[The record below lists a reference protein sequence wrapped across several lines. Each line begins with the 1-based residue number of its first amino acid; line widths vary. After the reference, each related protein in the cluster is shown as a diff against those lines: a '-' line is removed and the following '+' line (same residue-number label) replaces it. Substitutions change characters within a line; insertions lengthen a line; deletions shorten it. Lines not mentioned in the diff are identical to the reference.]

1 MTTEEQLDI
10 IKAFQEGTPVYYR
23 SVHLDDEFSWKPV
36 PAGHQFDFTS
46 NVYHKNTPI
55 TFEESLVQR
64 SPREAF
70 HLSMSHLNKHNL
82 CFMRDCTM
90 TDERGRETDRIR
102 MVNVNDLYKLWNL
115 AMQYGH
121 GKKDDINLITDKDG
135 LIYAR

>member
-1 MTTEEQLDI
+1 
-10 IKAFQEGTPVYYR
+10 
-23 SVHLDDEFSWKPV
+23 
-36 PAGHQFDFTS
+36 
-46 NVYHKNTPI
+46 
-55 TFEESLVQR
+55 
-64 SPREAF
+64 
-70 HLSMSHLNKHNL
+70 
-82 CFMRDCTM
+82 M